1 MVEAGG
7 PRHGASGAVE
17 IRRAGPGD
25 GDALGEIHA
34 AAWQAAYA
42 PFFEPGF
49 AARAVADRRTRW
61 HRRVAEEAGEA
72 GGVGGV
78 ASGAGAGAEV
88 GSGVGAGA
96 GAGAG
101 AAAGSGAGAGA
112 GAAVTLLAVVD
123 GRPLALSVTLP
134 SAARPDHAE
143 IASFYAHPDGWG
155 TGVAAA
161 LMEETLR
168 GLRARG
174 YAGVHLWTLRDTP
187 QSRRFYV
194 KCGFAEC
201 GTARAFDFGEGN
213 LLEQVEYARSLPAG

>member
-1 MVEAGG
+1 M
-7 PRHGASGAVE
+7 E

-34 AAWQAAYA
+34 AAWQVAYA

-61 HRRVAEEAGEA
+61 HRRVAEEAGGVA
-72 GGVGGV
+72 PAVGVG
-78 ASGAGAGAEV
+78 SGAGAG
-88 GSGVGAGA
+88 SGV
-96 GAGAG
+96 
-101 AAAGSGAGAGA
+101 GSGAGAGSGTGSGSGA

-134 SAARPDHAE
+134 SASRPDFAE

-155 TGVAAA
+155 TGVATA
-161 LMEETLR
+161 LMDETLR
-168 GLRARG
+168 PLRAQG

-213 LLEQVEYARSLPAG
+213 LLEQVEYARPLAAGAAG

>member
-1 MVEAGG
+1 M
-7 PRHGASGAVE
+7 E

-34 AAWQAAYA
+34 AAWRAAYA

-61 HRRVAEEAGEA
+61 HRRVAQEAG
-72 GGVGGV
+72 
-78 ASGAGAGAEV
+78 S
-88 GSGVGAGA
+88 
-96 GAGAG
+96 
-101 AAAGSGAGAGA
+101 GA

-134 SAARPDHAE
+134 SASRPDCAE

-161 LMEETLR
+161 LMDETLR
-168 GLRARG
+168 GLRTKG

-201 GTARAFDFGEGN
+201 GTARAFDLGEGN
-213 LLEQVEYARSLPAG
+213 LLEQVEYARPLAAGTAG